1 MSFLSSPARV
11 PYAALAVILP
21 ALLSACGAPTEEA
34 ATHPE
39 AGVVVARVEARDFAD
54 AVVAY
59 GAAEGS
65 PDQGRAVTVE
75 VESRLAEVYVWQGE
89 AVRKGQPIV
98 RLQPSVTT
106 ALEAARAQRDARA
119 AEVELQ
125 RLTRLRVQRLAT
137 ESELQTARAAAD
149 TLAALRDSLVTRTG
163 QGHGLRIDAP
173 TTGVVDGL
181 TVRPGE
187 VLAAGSVLA
196 RILEP
201 TSTIIRLG
209 IEPDALAEVRADA
222 SVELADL
229 QGASVGD
236 GRVRSIDRRIDP
248 QSGLASLLVQ
258 VESALGVPSGTRVR
272 ARIIRAVHS
281 RVPGVPR
288 SAVLIDGQQAH
299 VFVAEN
305 AKASRRE
312 VQLGFRDQEQIEIT
326 AGIALG
332 EQVVVLGN
340 DELTDGMA
348 VRVEQSAPQG
358 SEP

>member
-1 MSFLSSPARV
+1 MSLLSSPSRRLCVTLVVA
-11 PYAALAVILP
+11 LP
-21 ALLSACGAPTEEA
+21 ALLTACGEPAEEA
-34 ATHPE
+34 ATHTE
-39 AGVVVARVEARDFAD
+39 AGVAVARVEARDFAD

-59 GAAEGS
+59 GVAEAS
-65 PDQGRAVTVE
+65 PDQGRAVSVE

-89 AVRKGQPIV
+89 AVRKGQPMV
-98 RLQPSVTT
+98 RLQPSATT
-106 ALEAARAQRDARA
+106 FLEAARAQRDARA

-125 RLTRLRVQRLAT
+125 RLTRLRVQHLAT
-137 ESELQTARAAAD
+137 ESELQTARAAAE
-149 TLAALRDSLVTRTG
+149 TVTALRDSLVTRTG

-173 TTGVVDGL
+173 TAGVVDGL

-187 VLAAGSVLA
+187 VMAAGTVLA

-209 IEPDALAEVRADA
+209 IEPDALAEVHAA
-222 SVELADL
+222 AAVELADL
-229 QGASVGD
+229 QGAAVGV
-236 GRVRSIDRRIDP
+236 GHVRSIDRRVDP

-272 ARIIRAVHS
+272 ARIIRAVHPQ
-281 RVPGVPR
+281 VPGVPR

-299 VFVAEN
+299 VFVADN
-305 AKASRRE
+305 GKASRRA
-312 VQLGFRDQEQIEIT
+312 VQLGLRDQEQIEIT
-326 AGIALG
+326 AGVALG

-348 VRVEQSAPQG
+348 VRVEQRAPQG